1 MSAPETPDTPAP
13 VTPPARAP
21 GLEPTSGAVRV
32 AEPEVGAESERAETE
47 PHRADTE
54 LHVPVP
60 GTRTVKGRAGD
71 ARSIKVDVLARVE
84 GEGAFTVRVRKGTVV
99 ESSLRIYEPPRFF
112 EALLRGRQFTEAPD
126 ITARICGIC
135 PVAYQMS
142 AVQAME
148 AACGVTVDGQLRA
161 LRRLLY
167 CGEWIESH
175 ALHVHLLHAPDF
187 LGYES
192 GIHMARDHAAIVNR
206 GLQLKKVGNDL
217 MTQIGGREI
226 HPVNVRVGGFYRV
239 PERVELAGIEERLK
253 WALDAAL
260 ETVQWVGSFRFP
272 MFEREYDY
280 VALRHPDEY
289 ALLSGAIV
297 SGRGLN
303 LPVAQY
309 EQHFTE
315 HHVHHSNALH
325 STLRD
330 HGTYLVGPLARYNLN
345 FDHLAAVARD
355 AALANGLGR
364 TCHNPFK
371 SIVVRAVETV
381 QAIVDALQIIA
392 AYERPD
398 RPAVRSNPGRP
409 SAPAP
414 ARRRAG
420 CCTTATG
427 SKPTAR
433 IAEAK
438 IVPPTA
444 QNQAMI
450 EADLRL
456 FVEQHLQLDDS
467 ALTWQ
472 CEQAVRNHDPCISC
486 ATHFLRLD
494 LTRE

>member
-1 MSAPETPDTPAP
+1 M
-13 VTPPARAP
+13 
-21 GLEPTSGAVRV
+21 
-32 AEPEVGAESERAETE
+32 
-47 PHRADTE
+47 
-54 LHVPVP
+54 
-60 GTRTVKGRAGD
+60 
-71 ARSIKVDVLARVE
+71 
-84 GEGAFTVRVRKGTVV
+84 
-99 ESSLRIYEPPRFF
+99 
-112 EALLRGRQFTEAPD
+112 
-126 ITARICGIC
+126 
-135 PVAYQMS
+135 
-142 AVQAME
+142 
-148 AACGVTVDGQLRA
+148 
-161 LRRLLY
+161 
-167 CGEWIESH
+167 
-175 ALHVHLLHAPDF
+175 
-187 LGYES
+187 
-192 GIHMARDHAAIVNR
+192 
-206 GLQLKKVGNDL
+206 
-217 MTQIGGREI
+217 
-226 HPVNVRVGGFYRV
+226 
-239 PERVELAGIEERLK
+239 
-253 WALDAAL
+253 
-260 ETVQWVGSFRFP
+260 
-272 MFEREYDY
+272 
-280 VALRHPDEY
+280 
-289 ALLSGAIV
+289 
-297 SGRGLN
+297 N

-381 QAIVDALQIIA
+381 QAIADALQIIA

-398 RPAVRSNPGRP
+398 RPAVPIEPQAAIGTGASE
-409 SAPAP
+409 APRGLLYHRYRIEAD
-414 ARRRAG
+414 G
-420 CCTTATG
+420 
-427 SKPTAR
+427 R